1 MTGGAVGAPL
11 GTAVTLAVA
20 EPDATGVFVP
30 HDEEG
35 PIAQAAMT
43 AHKAAS
49 ATRMPAREE
58 TDCMGVSFPRGAQA
72 REFQNREHNND
83 RKLARCGSG

>member
-11 GTAVTLAVA
+11 VSAVTLAVA

-30 HDEEG
+30 DDEEG
-35 PIAQAAMT
+35 PLEQAAMT
-43 AHKAAS
+43 AHKATS

-58 TDCMGVSFPRGAQA
+58 RDRMGVSFSRGAT
-72 REFQNREHNND
+72 RRNREGIEKD
-83 RKLARCGSG
+83 KLAAADA